1 MGRTAGGLFCAGG
14 ALSLIGDLL
23 PHSPQAN
30 VTAFWVIGTLTLLLG
45 FACLRWSKHL
55 PGWTYPPLMV
65 YATTLIS
72 VAVYF
77 DGERIGG
84 RPVLDE
90 VLYVW
95 IALYFGY
102 FFTRRQIIFQTVA
115 IAIAYA
121 LALVEIHPGPS
132 GVTRWTI
139 VVMMV
144 SLVATAVHLLKR
156 QSDSLVAELNRW
168 AHADP
173 ITGLLNRRGFDQ
185 QLELELARA
194 SRLSFNVALLL
205 CDLDRLK
212 LVNDTFGHAAGDA
225 ALAAV
230 ASTLL
235 NGVRLTDTAAR
246 IGGDEFALLLPGS
259 SANDAVKLAQRLS
272 EAISGLRD
280 PGSETL
286 SASFG
291 VAEFPRDATT
301 TTELLATADSSLYLA
316 KHARPSRATMQ
327 IPDQTPDL
335 QPGRTL
341 HGVPSD
347 RSPTLPADS
356 GGLTVPIR
364 AGVLTVM
371 EGAVGR
377 RGESGASE

>member
-14 ALSLIGDLL
+14 TLSLIGDLL
-23 PHSPQAN
+23 PHAPQAN
-30 VTAFWVIGTLTLLLG
+30 VKAFWMIGTLTLLLG
-45 FACLRWSKHL
+45 LACLRWSKRL
-55 PGWTYPPLMV
+55 PEWTYPLLMV
-65 YATTLIS
+65 YGTTLIS

-144 SLVATAVHLLKR
+144 AVVATAVHLLKR
-156 QSDSLVAELNRW
+156 QSDSLVAELNHTART
-168 AHADP
+168 DP
-173 ITGLLNRRGFDQ
+173 ITGLLNRRGFDD
-185 QLELELARA
+185 QLELELARS
-194 SRLSFNVALLL
+194 SRLRTNSALLL

-212 LVNDTFGHAAGDA
+212 LVNDRFGHPAGDA

-230 ASTLL
+230 AGTLL
-235 NGVRLTDTAAR
+235 NGKGPLDTAAR
-246 IGGDEFALLLPGS
+246 IGGDEFALLLPGA
-259 SANDAVKLAQRLS
+259 SASDATKLAALLGDAVS
-272 EAISGLRD
+272 NLRD
-280 PGSETL
+280 PDSDAL

-301 TTELLATADSSLYLA
+301 PTELLAKADASLYLA
-316 KHARPSRATMQ
+316 KHTRRVAPRGNSPAIHPTSSRRRA
-327 IPDQTPDL
+327 
-335 QPGRTL
+335 
-341 HGVPSD
+341 
-347 RSPTLPADS
+347 SPT
-356 GGLTVPIR
+356 
-364 AGVLTVM
+364 
-371 EGAVGR
+371 
-377 RGESGASE
+377 ESSRTG

>member
-30 VTAFWVIGTLTLLLG
+30 LTAFLMIGTLTLLIG
-45 FACLRWSKHL
+45 FVCLRWSKRL
-55 PGWTYPPLMV
+55 PDWTYPLLMV
-65 YATTLIS
+65 YGTTLIS

-77 DGERIGG
+77 DGERLGG

-102 FFTRRQIIFQTVA
+102 FFTRRQIIVQTAA

-121 LALVEIHPGPS
+121 MALVEIHPGPS

-144 SLVATAVHLLKR
+144 SVVATAVHLLKR
-156 QSDSLVAELNRW
+156 QSDSLVAELN
-168 AHADP
+168 HAACTDP
-173 ITGLLNRRGFDQ
+173 ITGLLNRRGFDR
-185 QLELELARA
+185 QLELQLARS
-194 SRLSFNVALLL
+194 SRLGVNTALLL

-212 LVNDTFGHAAGDA
+212 LVNDTFGHPAGDA

-230 ASTLL
+230 AGTLL
-235 NGVRLTDTAAR
+235 KERRSTDTAAR
-246 IGGDEFALLLPGS
+246 IGGDEFALLLPGC
-259 SANDAVKLAQRLS
+259 SANDAAKLAQRLS
-272 EAISGLRD
+272 DAVSRLRD
-280 PGSETL
+280 PGNDTL

-301 TTELLATADSSLYLA
+301 TTGLLAKADSSLYVA
-316 KHARPSRATMQ
+316 KHIRPNHAATQ
-327 IPDQTPDL
+327 VADQTTGL
-335 QPGRTL
+335 QPERTL
-341 HGVPSD
+341 HGGN
-347 RSPTLPADS
+347 A
-356 GGLTVPIR
+356 
-364 AGVLTVM
+364 A
-371 EGAVGR
+371 A
-377 RGESGASE
+377 ASAA